1 MMNGMWISANIMETM
16 LIDKE
21 SGVTALRVAMAS
33 VKRRM
38 KWITQ
43 RY

>member
-1 MMNGMWISANIMETM
+1 MWISANIMETM

-21 SGVTALRVAMAS
+21 SGVTALRVEMAS